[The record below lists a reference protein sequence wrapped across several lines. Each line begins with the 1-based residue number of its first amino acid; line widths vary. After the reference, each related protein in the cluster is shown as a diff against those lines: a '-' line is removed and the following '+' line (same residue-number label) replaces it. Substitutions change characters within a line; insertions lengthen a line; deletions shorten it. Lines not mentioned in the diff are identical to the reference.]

1 MNRKI
6 YSLLLI
12 LFVFP
17 AFVFAQTSDAKIA
30 EVDAYA
36 QQVMKDWD
44 QPGMAIA
51 VVRDGKTVFAKGYGV
66 RELNKP
72 EKVDENTVFA
82 IASNSK
88 AFTTAAIS
96 ILIDE
101 KKIGSWDDKVSKYLP
116 EFQLYSPY
124 VTEELTLR
132 DIVSHRSGLDT
143 FSGDLLW
150 YETKYTNQE
159 ILNRVKYLKPTRG
172 FRTGFGYQ
180 NLMFI
185 AAGRVIEKVSGKTW
199 GDFVEEKILKPL
211 GMKRTTTT
219 IKTLPNNAAFPH
231 NESGGKLRVL
241 HRGNVDG
248 ADAAAGLNSSVA
260 DLTKWI
266 RLQLGRGEFE
276 GKRIFSEKN
285 SWEMWQPAVLLP
297 ISENS
302 AKANPTRHF
311 NTYGLGWNL
320 FDYQGKKIVT
330 HSGGLDG
337 MLSRTVLIPESNVG
351 FVVLTNSEYPAFNI
365 MYQKMLDVFTEA
377 PKKDYNAET
386 LKRVADGKKKEAEDA
401 KKLEDSRA
409 KNTKPSLAL
418 KDYSGTYTGE
428 LYGDATVSEENGRL
442 VLRMLPSPNF
452 VADLEHWHY
461 DTFKIKW
468 RPSVAYDFP
477 AGFVTFNID
486 KTGKSAEFSIDQPN
500 NDFWFYELEFKRK
513 EK

>member
-1 MNRKI
+1 MKRKI
-6 YSLLLI
+6 YSLLFI
-12 LFVFP
+12 LFIFP
-17 AFVFAQTSDAKIA
+17 VFALAQNSDAKIA
-30 EVDAYA
+30 EIDAYA
-36 QQVMKDWD
+36 QQVMKDWN

-66 RELNKP
+66 RELKKP

-88 AFTTAAIS
+88 AFTTAALS

-101 KKIGSWDDKVSKYLP
+101 GKIGSWDDKVSKYLP
-116 EFQLYSPY
+116 EFRLYNPY
-124 VTEELTLR
+124 VSEDLTLR
-132 DIVSHRSGLDT
+132 DIVSHRVGLDT

-150 YETKYTNQE
+150 YETKYTNDE

-185 AAGRVIEKVSGKTW
+185 AAGKVIEKVSGKSW
-199 GDFVEEKILKPL
+199 GAFVKEKILNPL
-211 GMKRTTTT
+211 GMKRTTAT
-219 IKTLPNNAAFPH
+219 IKDLPNNAAFPH
-231 NESGGKLRVL
+231 NESGGTLRVL

-266 RLQLGRGEFE
+266 RLQLGKGEFE

-285 SWEMWQPAVLLP
+285 SWEMWQPAVVLP
-297 ISENS
+297 ISENA

-311 NTYGLGWNL
+311 NAYGLGWNL

-337 MLSRTVLIPESNVG
+337 MLSRTVLIPESNIG
-351 FVVLTNSEYPAFNI
+351 FVVLSNSEYPAYNI
-365 MYQKMLDVFTEA
+365 MYQKMLDVFTDA
-377 PKKDYNAET
+377 PKKDYNAES
-386 LKRVADGKKKEAEDA
+386 LKRTEAAKKNEAEEA
-401 KKLEDSRA
+401 KKMEDARV

-418 KDYSGTYTGE
+418 KDYSGTFTGE
-428 LYGDATVSEENGRL
+428 LYGDATVSEENGKL

-461 DTFKIKW
+461 DTFRINW

-477 AGFVTFNID
+477 AGFVTFTID
-486 KTGKSAEFSIDQPN
+486 KNGKAGEFSIDQPN

-513 EK
+513 GK